1 MNDKRKNAVKHDER
15 EDMEFLKKQQM
26 AGKDIRRRGPGGPML
41 REKPKNL
48 KGTLGRLISY
58 IGKSKYLLIGLFAA
72 SLVTTVI
79 GLLSP
84 ILQKEAIDAIQYKYS
99 DGTVGFNENRM
110 ISMLVC
116 IGILYIVNSA
126 VTFFL
131 SAGAARLSQR
141 TVYTLRRDLFNNMVR
156 LPVKFTDT
164 HQHGDLMSRMT
175 NDVDNVSNTISQSMT
190 SLFSGVVSII
200 GTFAIMFY
208 YSWQMTLIAFITIP
222 VTIIVSM
229 LMGKLMRKYFVRQQ
243 KVLGALNG
251 HIEEMVTGYSTV
263 AAYSHEKASVEEFEK
278 LSDDLRRT
286 GIKANIFGS
295 IMGPIMNCIGNS
307 GFLLVA
313 VAGGYFAVHEVITL
327 GAILMFIQYSKNITR
342 PINEIANLYTSFL
355 TAIAGAERVFEIM
368 DSKKEDE
375 EVLPDID
382 VASVRGDID
391 FDSIGFAYKE
401 GEPVLKGFDL
411 HVKQGQKIAIVGRTG
426 SGKTT
431 VVNLLTRFYDID
443 TGRIRLDDGD
453 IREISKKSLR
463 SSIAIV
469 LQDTVLFSDTIANNI
484 RYGRL
489 DATDEEVRAA
499 ARTANADTFIERLP
513 EGYETVLTGSGSN
526 LSQGQRQLIS
536 IARAVLAD
544 PKILILDE
552 ATSSVDTRTEMQIQ
566 QAMLNLMHNRTSLVI
581 AHRLSTIRDADKII
595 VLADGHIV
603 ESGNHEELLAQ
614 NGVYHDLY
622 MTQFSGIS
630 T

>member
-1 MNDKRKNAVKHDER
+1 MNDKRKKAAQNEK

-41 REKPKNL
+41 KEKPKNL
-48 KGTLGRLISY
+48 KGTLRRLISY
-58 IGKSKYLLIGLFAA
+58 IGKSKYLLMGLFAA
-72 SLVTTVI
+72 SLAATVI
-79 GLLSP
+79 GLIAP
-84 ILQKEAIDAIQYKYS
+84 ILQKEAIDAVHFKTAEDTYI
-99 DGTVGFNENRM
+99 FNESRLIQM
-110 ISMLVC
+110 LISLGV
-116 IGILYIVNSA
+116 LYLVNSGM
-126 VTFFL
+126 TFFL
-131 SAGAARLSQR
+131 SAGAAKLSQR
-141 TVYTLRRDLFNNMVR
+141 TVYSLRRDLFNNMVR

-190 SLFSGVVSII
+190 SLFSGIVSIV
-200 GTFAIMFY
+200 GTFGIMFY
-208 YSWQMTLIAFITIP
+208 YSWQMTLIAFVTIP
-222 VTIIVSM
+222 ATIFVSM
-229 LMGKLMRKYFVRQQ
+229 FMGKFMRKYFVRQQ
-243 KVLGALNG
+243 KVLGQLNG

-263 AAYSHEKASVEEFEK
+263 VAYSHEKKSVEEFEV

-295 IMGPIMNCIGNS
+295 IMGPIMNCIGNA

-313 VAGGYFAVHEVITL
+313 VSGGYFAVRGDISL

-342 PINEIANLYTSFL
+342 PINEIANLYTGFL
-355 TAIAGAERVFEIM
+355 TAIAGAERVFEVM
-368 DSKKEDE
+368 DAKKEDE
-375 EVLPDID
+375 EELPDID
-382 VASVRGDID
+382 VASVKGDID
-391 FDSIGFAYKE
+391 FDNIGFAYKE

-443 TGRIRLDDGD
+443 SGKIRLDDED
-453 IREISKKSLR
+453 IKDISKRSLR

-469 LQDTVLFSDTIANNI
+469 LQDTVLFTDTIANNI
-484 RYGRL
+484 RYGKL

-499 ARTANADTFIERLP
+499 ARTANADVFIERLP
-513 EGYETVLTGSGSN
+513 EGYDTVLTGSGSN

-595 VLADGHIV
+595 VLSDGHIV
-603 ESGNHEELLAQ
+603 ESGSHDELLAQ

-622 MTQFSGIS
+622 MTQFSGVQ

>member
-1 MNDKRKNAVKHDER
+1 MNDKRKKAEMQKEEEMR
-15 EDMEFLKKQQM
+15 FLKEQQM
-26 AGKDIRRRGPGGPML
+26 AGKDIRRRGPGGQML
-41 REKPKNL
+41 KEKPKNL
-48 KGTLGRLISY
+48 KGTLRRLLSY
-58 IGKSKYLLIGLFAA
+58 IGKSKYLLMGLFAA
-72 SLVTTVI
+72 SLCVTVI
-79 GLLSP
+79 GLVSP
-84 ILQKEAIDAIQYKYS
+84 VLQKEAIDSMYYEVSEGVHI
-99 DGTVGFNENRM
+99 FNGERM
-110 ISMLVC
+110 VSMLVFM
-116 IGILYIVNSA
+116 GILFLVNA
-126 VTFFL
+126 VFNFFL
-131 SAGAARLSQR
+131 STGAAKLSQR
-141 TVYTLRRDLFNNMVR
+141 TVYSLRKDLFNNMVN

-190 SLFSGVVSII
+190 SLFSGIVSIV
-200 GTFAIMFY
+200 GTFGIMFY
-208 YSWQMTLIAFITIP
+208 YSWQMTLIAFVTIP
-222 VTIIVSM
+222 ATIVVSM

-243 KVLGALNG
+243 KVLGQLNG

-263 AAYSHEKASVEEFEK
+263 AAYSHEDVSVNEFEN
-278 LSDDLRRT
+278 LSDELKRT

-295 IMGPIMNCIGNS
+295 VMGPIMNCIGNA

-313 VAGGYFAVHEVITL
+313 VAGGYFAVREIITI

-368 DSKKEDE
+368 DSKKENE
-375 EVLPDID
+375 EPAKDID

-391 FDSIGFAYKE
+391 FDDIGFAYKE

-443 TGRIRLDDGD
+443 SGRIRLDDED
-453 IREISKKSLR
+453 IAEISKNTLR

-469 LQDTVLFSDTIANNI
+469 LQDTVLFTDTIANNI
-484 RYGRL
+484 RYGKL
-489 DATDEEVRAA
+489 DATDEEIRAA
-499 ARTANADTFIERLP
+499 AHTANADVFIERLP
-513 EGYETVLTGSGSN
+513 EGYDTVLTASGGN
-526 LSQGQRQLIS
+526 LSAGQRQLIS

-595 VLADGHIV
+595 VLSDGHIV
-603 ESGNHEELLAQ
+603 ESGSHDELLAQ
-614 NGVYHDLY
+614 GGVYYDLY
-622 MTQFSGIS
+622 MTQFSGVQ

>member
-1 MNDKRKNAVKHDER
+1 MNEKRKIAEQQKNE
-15 EDMEFLKKQQM
+15 EMEFLKKQQM
-26 AGKDIRRRGPGGPML
+26 AGKDIRRRGPGGQL
-41 REKPKNL
+41 LKEKPKNL
-48 KGTLGRLISY
+48 KGTLRRLLSY
-58 IGKSKYLLIGLFAA
+58 IGKSKYLLFGLFAA
-72 SLVTTVI
+72 SLFTTVI
-79 GLLSP
+79 ALASP
-84 ILQKEAIDAIQYKYS
+84 VLQKEAIDAMHYKVAEDTYI
-99 DGTVGFNENRM
+99 FNGERM
-110 ISMLVC
+110 VSMLVFM
-116 IGILYIVNSA
+116 GILFLINA
-126 VTFFL
+126 VFNFFL

-141 TVYTLRRDLFNNMVR
+141 TVYTLRKDLFNNMVR

-190 SLFSGVVSII
+190 SLFSGIVSIA
-200 GTFAIMFY
+200 GTFGIMLY
-208 YSWQMTLIAFITIP
+208 YSWQMTLIAFVTIP
-222 VTIIVSM
+222 ATIIVSM

-243 KVLGALNG
+243 KVLGQLNG

-263 AAYSHEKASVEEFEK
+263 AAYSHEKVSVEEFEV
-278 LSDDLRRT
+278 LSDELKRT

-295 IMGPIMNCIGNS
+295 VMGPIMNCIGNA

-313 VAGGYFAVHEVITL
+313 VAGGYFAIKEVITM

-368 DSKKEDE
+368 DAKKENE
-375 EVLPDID
+375 EDARDID

-391 FDSIGFAYKE
+391 FDDIGFGYKE

-411 HVKQGQKIAIVGRTG
+411 HVKRGQKIAIVGRTG

-443 TGRIRLDDGD
+443 SGKIRLDDED
-453 IREISKKSLR
+453 IAAISKDSLR

-469 LQDTVLFSDTIANNI
+469 LQDTVLFTDTIANNI
-484 RYGRL
+484 RYGKL
-489 DATDEEVRAA
+489 DATDEEIRAA
-499 ARTANADTFIERLP
+499 AHTANADVFIERLP

-603 ESGNHEELLAQ
+603 ESGNHDELLAL

-622 MTQFSGIS
+622 MTQFSGVQ